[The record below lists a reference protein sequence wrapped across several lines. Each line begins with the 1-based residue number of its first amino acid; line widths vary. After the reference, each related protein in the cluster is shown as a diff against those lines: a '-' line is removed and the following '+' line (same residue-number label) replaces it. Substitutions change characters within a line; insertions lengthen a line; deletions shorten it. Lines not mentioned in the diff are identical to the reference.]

1 MILNN
6 CNSLY
11 LSPNSQKTENKPLV
25 YEALIEDK
33 SKNIIY
39 LKLSADT
46 VKDLAIKHEDEV
58 KVDIQFQPN
67 RLTYCEWHMAVDKI
81 ANYKIIFPETM
92 IGPDIP
98 WNPKRQ
104 WDITLDQK
112 LNSKQKEAVVTITSP
127 INIPLPPILLIG
139 PFGTGKTYTLAQII
153 KQLLTQ
159 SEARILICT
168 HSNSAADLYIR
179 EYLHPWAESGIAEAK
194 PLRIYY
200 HKRWVATVNTTVQKY
215 CLIELKGNTRV
226 FKKPTAEDVY
236 AHKIVVVTLSTSMEL
251 ASLNLKKGHFTH
263 ILLDEAAQ
271 ALECEAITP
280 LALADSNT
288 RIVLA
293 GDHMQMSPEIFSNFA
308 RERKLH
314 ISLLERLYDLY
325 PANFPTKILLCENY
339 RAHEAIIKFTSEL
352 FYDQKLI
359 ASGKQPRHEKFYPL
373 TFFTTRGEDIQDKN
387 STAFYNNSEV
397 YEIVERVIELKRK
410 WPASW
415 GKFNDTSIGIMT
427 PYADQV
433 FRIRS
438 ELRKKRM
445 AGISVERVLNVQGKQ
460 FRAVFLSTVR
470 TRKTC
475 TNKDEDIDYGF
486 LSNSKLLNTAITR
499 AQSLVAVVGDPVA
512 LCSVGRCRK
521 VWERFIEICNQN
533 KSLFGITW
541 QKLKSLLDGVE
552 LRKTYV
558 LNPLAPEFVPRVQTE
573 SYLRDQIMRNNRNYN
588 SMAMIPHTSMVANSP
603 MSHPMNYHHS
613 QPQNHN
619 IQHQQ
624 HSFHS
629 HISPAQPNQLMGP
642 HNNQFPASQ
651 VPQGFNNNGSMMN
664 QQQIRPFGSPSYH
677 HMGPPPPNNVQ
688 QFPPFNSGPAPFQNP
703 AQNFN
708 QTAHSQTH
716 QQIMPNFHMNQ
727 HMNSSNL
734 WNSPN
739 TLFGAVENPKP
750 MAGPQT
756 GGNPWQLKPVMSQQ
770 SPHQVR
776 PPVPVMRPP
785 QPQIYTPPPQQFHP
799 QHQPQQHLN
808 SFQSLPKFN
817 SNTLG
822 DMGSFNGNHGIDI
835 SSLSNHASKLTI
847 NEMMSQPDLMD
858 SLKKSEKDIMFHKNV
873 HFPESQH
880 QGSYGMSPLGQQQPH
895 KYSMSN
901 FHSHGYDHLLPPN
914 MSLSDIAN
922 QSKEIQM
929 SWFKQLSEVYGLEEA
944 DKFVEL
950 IRHANNNSARLIN
963 HNEQFYNGSGEPKN
977 FMHLRDRPKPQ
988 KFDGMFEGLL
998 KTEQPSDHNRMFQN
1012 DELDSIF
1019 KNSLMGQNM
1028 MENNLLSVMSKPM
1041 EKKPSLE
1048 PMFPNQ
1054 HPSGNMSFPDR
1065 NILNGIDLFNMS
1077 KPHDE
1082 IESQVQSPH
1091 RSVPLYMRKTQNR
1104 NFE

>member
-11 LSPNSQKTENKPLV
+11 LSKPGQKAETKPLV

-46 VKDLAIKHEDEV
+46 VKDLSLKHEDEV
-58 KVDIQFQPN
+58 QIDIQFQPN

-81 ANYKIIFPETM
+81 ANYKILFPDTM
-92 IGPDIP
+92 SGPDIL

-104 WDITLDQK
+104 WDSSLDQK
-112 LNSKQKEAVVTITSP
+112 LNSKQREAVVTVTSP
-127 INIPLPPILLIG
+127 INIPMPPVLLIG
-139 PFGTGKTYTLAQII
+139 PFGTGKTYTLSQII

-200 HKRWVATVNTTVQKY
+200 HKRWVATVNSTVQKY

-236 AHKIVVVTLSTSMEL
+236 KHKIVVVTLSTSMEL

-280 LALADSNT
+280 LALADANT

-373 TFFTTRGEDIQDKN
+373 SFFTTRGEDIQDKN

-410 WPASW
+410 WPPSW

-558 LNPLAPEFVPRVQTE
+558 LNPLAPEFVPRLQTE

-588 SMAMIPHTSMVANSP
+588 PMAMMPHSSMMASSP
-603 MSHPMNYHHS
+603 MNHPMNYHHS
-613 QPQNHN
+613 QSQSHVPHQHN
-619 IQHQQ
+619 
-624 HSFHS
+624 FHS
-629 HISPAQPNQLMGP
+629 HISPAQQNQLMGP
-642 HNNQFPASQ
+642 HNNQFPAAQ
-651 VPQGFNNNGSMMN
+651 LPQAFNNNGNMMN
-664 QQQIRPFGSPSYH
+664 SQQIRPFGSPSYH
-677 HMGPPPPNNVQ
+677 HMGPSIHPPPPNNVQ
-688 QFPPFNSGPAPFQNP
+688 QFPLFNNGAPFQNTV
-703 AQNFN
+703 QNFN
-708 QTAHSQTH
+708 QTAHSQSH
-716 QQIMPNFHMNQ
+716 QQMMPNFHMNQ
-727 HMNSSNL
+727 HLNASNL

-739 TLFGAVENPKP
+739 TLFGSVGESNKAI
-750 MAGPQT
+750 AGPQSA
-756 GGNPWQLKPVMSQQ
+756 GNPWQMKPVLSQQ
-770 SPHQVR
+770 PPHQVR

-785 QPQIYTPPPQQFHP
+785 QPQIFTPPPQFHP
-799 QHQPQQHLN
+799 QHQPQQHMN

-817 SNTLG
+817 SNTMG
-822 DMGSFNGNHGIDI
+822 DMGAFNGNHVNIDI
-835 SSLSNHASKLTI
+835 NTLSNHASKLTI

-873 HFPESQH
+873 HFPENHQPFGMNQLNQQTPKYPMSMFLSQ
-880 QGSYGMSPLGQQQPH
+880 
-895 KYSMSN
+895 N
-901 FHSHGYDHLLPPN
+901 YDHLLPPN
-914 MSLSDIAN
+914 MSVGDIAN

-929 SWFKQLSEVYGLEEA
+929 RWFNKLSEAYGLEEA

-950 IRHANNNSARLIN
+950 MRHAANSRMVN
-963 HNEQFYNGSGEPKN
+963 QNEQFYNGSGEPKN
-977 FMHLRDRPKPQ
+977 FMHLNEHQKHQ

-998 KTEQPSDHNRMFQN
+998 KTEQPNEPNRLFQN

-1019 KNSLMGQNM
+1019 KNSLMGQSSM
-1028 MENNLLSVMSKPM
+1028 VDNNLLSAMSKGI
-1041 EKKPSLE
+1041 EKKPTPE
-1048 PMFPNQ
+1048 QMFPPQ
-1054 HPSGNMSFPDR
+1054 HSSSNVSFTDR
-1065 NILNGIDLFNMS
+1065 NILNGIDLFNMTQ

-1082 IESQVQSPH
+1082 LESQLQSPH

>member
-1 MILNN
+1 M
-6 CNSLY
+6 
-11 LSPNSQKTENKPLV
+11 SQNGKKADSKPEV
-25 YEALIEDK
+25 FEALIEDK

-46 VKDLAIKHEDEV
+46 VKELGLKHEDEV

-81 ANYKIIFPETM
+81 ADYKIIFPDT

-104 WDITLDQK
+104 WDATLDQK
-112 LNSKQKEAVVTITSP
+112 LNSKQKEAVLTITSP

-139 PFGTGKTYTLAQII
+139 PFGTGKTFTLAQII
-153 KQLLTQ
+153 KQLLSQ
-159 SEARILICT
+159 SDARILICT

-179 EYLHPWAESGIAEAK
+179 EYLHPWVESGIADAK

-200 HKRWVATVNTTVQKY
+200 HKRWVATVNSTVQKY

-226 FKKPTAEDVY
+226 FKRPTVEDVY
-236 AHKIVVVTLSTSMEL
+236 RHKIVVVTLSTSMEL
-251 ASLNLKKGHFTH
+251 ASLNLKKGYFTH

-314 ISLLERLYDLY
+314 ISLLERLYDHY

-387 STAFYNNSEV
+387 STAFYNNAEV
-397 YEIVERVIELKRK
+397 YEIVERVCELRRK
-410 WPASW
+410 WPSTW

-475 TNKDEDIDYGF
+475 TNKTEDIDYGF

-499 AQSLVAVVGDPVA
+499 AQSLVSVVGDPVA

-521 VWERFIEICNQN
+521 VWERFIETCHQN

-541 QKLKSLLDGVE
+541 QSLKSQLDGVE

-558 LNPLAPEFVPRVQTE
+558 LNPLAPEFIPRSLQTE
-573 SYLRDQIMRNNRNYN
+573 SYLRDQIMRTNRNYN
-588 SMAMIPHTSMVANSP
+588 SMMMPHGPMMQPGPLNPSMNF
-603 MSHPMNYHHS
+603 HHS
-613 QPQNHN
+613 QQSSMSH
-619 IQHQQ
+619 Q
-624 HSFHS
+624 HSFHP
-629 HISPAQPNQLMGP
+629 HMPPPQQNQMMGP
-642 HNNQFPASQ
+642 HNNPFPPAAQ
-651 VPQGFNNNGSMMN
+651 PPQGFNNSSNMMNQQVRSFGSPSYHHMGPIHPPPPSNVQQFPPFNNGVPFPNPIQNFNQPNPAMSHAQSHPPIMPNFHMNQHLNASNLWNSPNSLFPTGIEKNIAPQQAFNNSSSMMN
-664 QQQIRPFGSPSYH
+664 QQVRPFGSPSYH
-677 HMGPPPPNNVQ
+677 HMGPIHPPPPTNV
-688 QFPPFNSGPAPFQNP
+688 
-703 AQNFN
+703 
-708 QTAHSQTH
+708 
-716 QQIMPNFHMNQ
+716 
-727 HMNSSNL
+727 
-734 WNSPN
+734 
-739 TLFGAVENPKP
+739 
-750 MAGPQT
+750 
-756 GGNPWQLKPVMSQQ
+756 
-770 SPHQVR
+770 
-776 PPVPVMRPP
+776 
-785 QPQIYTPPPQQFHP
+785 QQFHP

-808 SFQSLPKFN
+808 SFQSLPKFP
-817 SNTLG
+817 SNAMG
-822 DMGSFNGNHGIDI
+822 DMSSFNGNHANMDM
-835 SSLSNHASKLTI
+835 SSLTNHASKLTI

-858 SLKKSEKDIMFHKNV
+858 SLKKSEKDIQFLQNV
-873 HFPESQH
+873 HFPEKQHLFAMSQ
-880 QGSYGMSPLGQQQPH
+880 MNQQQQQQAAKFPSVN
-895 KYSMSN
+895 YA
-901 FHSHGYDHLLPPN
+901 HLLPPN
-914 MSLSDIAN
+914 MSFYDVAN
-922 QSKEIQM
+922 QSKDYQYR
-929 SWFKQLSEVYGLEEA
+929 WFMKLSETYGLEEA
-944 DKFVEL
+944 DKFTEL
-950 IRHANNNSARLIN
+950 LRQVPLNVKESL
-963 HNEQFYNGSGEPKN
+963 FNGMGDSSKN
-977 FMHLRDRPKPQ
+977 YLHLMDLQQQQQQQQQAKNDA
-988 KFDGMFEGLL
+988 KYDHLL
-998 KTEQPSDHNRMFQN
+998 KIQPSFNEAIANKLFQS

-1019 KNSLMGQNM
+1019 MNSLQNQKMVENSMMGP
-1028 MENNLLSVMSKPM
+1028 MSKESEM
-1041 EKKPSLE
+1041 KHGGE
-1048 PMFPNQ
+1048 PIFQ
-1054 HPSGNMSFPDR
+1054 QSSSSGSNVNFSDR

-1077 KPHDE
+1077 SKPLDLE
-1082 IESQVQSPH
+1082 LESQVQSPQ